1 MKKKI
6 NSKSKGNA
14 WERKSARILSLLLSD
29 GKKTDLFW
37 RTASS
42 GALATVT
49 KKYNTQMGDIQ
60 SVNQEYK
67 LNYHVECKCLS
78 KISIFP
84 MSKIL
89 KDILDKLSEKERP
102 FILMLKITNK
112 GEYLIMRWADFQ
124 ENVRELVDL
133 NGRWNATIYKY
144 VVFDISQIDKK
155 ESKNV

>member
-1 MKKKI
+1 MSRI
-6 NSKSKGNA
+6 NSKAKGND
-14 WERKSARILSLLLSD
+14 WERKSARILSLILSD

-49 KKYNTQMGDIQ
+49 KKYDTQMGDIQ
-60 SVNQEYK
+60 SVNKGFK
-67 LNYHVECKCLS
+67 LKYHVECKSLS

-84 MSKIL
+84 MSKKL

-112 GEYLIMRWADFQ
+112 GEFLIMRWADFQ
-124 ENVRELVDL
+124 ENVRELGDL
-133 NGRWNATIYKY
+133 NDKWKATIHRYM
-144 VVFDISQIDKK
+144 VFDISKIKK
-155 ESKNV
+155 EGKK